1 MLSYFIFLTLCL
13 LAGSVVGVIGGMLG
27 IGGGVIIV
35 PVLLLLYSFS
45 PELLNVAYLAIGT
58 SLGTI
63 FFTSLAASSAQI
75 KRQAVNWAVV
85 RIWVLPVMMGSSSAG
100 YIAKLLPEYWLLGF
114 IAIFLAI
121 MATILATNWQP
132 QAHRKLPG
140 ILPTAGIASAVGLS
154 SGLAG
159 IGGGNVIVPTLLYF
173 NFPFSGAA
181 AISSTLGVPI
191 ALAGALGFVWVGWS
205 EAGRPV
211 GSLGYVHIPAVA
223 AIAVASMGMA
233 SVGVRLAHQIATRLL
248 QRLLAVMLL
257 VTSVRLAW
265 LAYTGFGQ

>member
-1 MLSYFIFLTLCL
+1 MLNYFVFLALCL
-13 LAGSVVGVIGGMLG
+13 LAGSVVGVVGGMLG

-35 PVLLLLYSFS
+35 PVLLLLYSFW
-45 PELLNVAYLAIGT
+45 PELFDISYLAIGT

-63 FFTSLAASSAQI
+63 FFTSLAASYAQV
-75 KRQAVNWAVV
+75 KRKAVNWAVV
-85 RIWVLPVMMGSSSAG
+85 RMWVLPVMLGSFSAG
-100 YIAKLLPEYWLLGF
+100 HIAKLLPEHWLLGF
-114 IAIFLAI
+114 IAIFLSIVAV
-121 MATILATNWQP
+121 ILVTDWQP
-132 QAHRKLPG
+132 KPHRKLPG

-181 AISSTLGVPI
+181 AVSSTLGVPI
-191 ALAGALGFVWVGWS
+191 ALAGALGFIWVGWS
-205 EAGRPV
+205 EAGRPA
-211 GSLGYVHIPAVA
+211 GSLGYVHMPAVA

-233 SVGVRLAHQIATRLL
+233 SVGVRLAHQVATKSL
-248 QRLLAVMLL
+248 QKLFAGMLL
-257 VTSVRLAW
+257 VTSSRLAW